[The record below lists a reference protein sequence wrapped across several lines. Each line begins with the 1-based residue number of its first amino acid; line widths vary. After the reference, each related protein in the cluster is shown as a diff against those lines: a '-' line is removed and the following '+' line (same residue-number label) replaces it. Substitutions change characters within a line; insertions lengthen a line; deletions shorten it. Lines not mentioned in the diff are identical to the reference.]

1 MTTAAR
7 PQRIVSFL
15 PAATEMACALG
26 LEAQLAGVSHECDFP
41 RSVRGKP
48 VVVHPALGFAALAPG
63 SIDAAVSARLR
74 NGESLYA
81 VDETLLR
88 SLDADLILTQDLC
101 QVCAPSG
108 NDVTRVLASLEHKP
122 EVLYFTPAS
131 LADVWDNLR
140 TLGDASGTRA
150 AADTLI
156 TDALARLDRVRLR
169 VAQAASQPRVFFAE
183 WVDPVYSGGHWIPE
197 MIEIAGG
204 VDPLAR
210 RGTDSV
216 RVAWE
221 DVIAAAPEV
230 IIVAPCGYSCAD
242 AVAQVPLLAKRPGWE
257 SLPAVRAG
265 RVYAVDANS
274 YFARPGPRLVDGI
287 ELLAHLIQPESV
299 EWNRGEAHKRIE

>member
-1 MTTAAR
+1 MTTGAR
-7 PQRIVSFL
+7 PRRIVSFL

-41 RSVRGKP
+41 ASVRGKP
-48 VVVHPALGFAALAPG
+48 VVVHPALEFASLGPDQ
-63 SIDAAVSARLR
+63 IDAAVAARLR
-74 NGESLYA
+74 SGESLYA
-81 VDETLLR
+81 VDENVLR

-122 EVLYFTPAS
+122 DVLYFTPAS
-131 LADVWDNLR
+131 LDDVWDNLR

-150 AADTLI
+150 AADALI
-156 TDALARLDRVRLR
+156 TDAVARLDRVRAR
-169 VAQAASQPRVFFAE
+169 VPRSTTRPRVFFAE
-183 WVDPVYSGGHWIPE
+183 WIDPVYCGGHWIPE

-204 VDPLAR
+204 EDPLAR

-230 IIVAPCGYSCAD
+230 IIVAPCGYSCSD
-242 AVAQVPLLAKRPGWE
+242 AVAQVPLLAKRPALG
-257 SLPAVRAG
+257 VVAG
-265 RVYAVDANS
+265 RAY
-274 YFARPGPRLVDGI
+274 GTRLRGRRECVFRSTGTT
-287 ELLAHLIQPESV
+287 AHRRSRASRASASSE
-299 EWNRGEAHKRIE
+299 